1 MGAHHVVRLGPL
13 LALVASCG
21 PAAAGSLTTLPTALP
36 ATVPAAQPASVDVG
50 ASPVVA
56 GADRSSPQSGGGPE
70 ATDPPG
76 IATLR
81 PDGPWHRI
89 NGSPHVATAGLF
101 YELIPGVVA
110 YLPVVTDVARG
121 VRWILGA
128 DDVAIVEAYLS
139 ARLVFYR
146 SASVDP
152 VEVDDPGWERWYA
165 GSGGDWYR
173 QLLNDRRSEG
183 RYLDIDPELG
193 HDVLLRPEVL
203 GEERS
208 TTHALVFDCVIDGSR
223 FVDEGAPPPTRRRAP
238 DVVGIA
244 ARLDLIDGGWRV
256 SEIGS
261 TELACLD

>member
-1 MGAHHVVRLGPL
+1 MGAHHLTRLGPL
-13 LALVASCG
+13 LAVVASCG
-21 PAAAGSLTTLPTALP
+21 PAAAGGLTTLPMARR
-36 ATVPAAQPASVDVG
+36 AGVEVA
-50 ASPVVA
+50 ASPVV
-56 GADRSSPQSGGGPE
+56 SGVGPSIVESVGGPE

-81 PDGPWHRI
+81 TDGPWHRI
-89 NGSPHVATAGLF
+89 SGSSHIATAGLF

-110 YLPVVTDVARG
+110 HLPVVTDVARG

-128 DDVAIVEAYLS
+128 DDVAVIEAYLS

-152 VEVDDPGWERWYA
+152 VEIDDPGWARWYA

-173 QLLNDRRSEG
+173 QLLIDRRSEG
-183 RYLDIDPELG
+183 RFLDIDPELG
-193 HDVLLRPEVL
+193 RDVLLRPEVL
-203 GEERS
+203 GDERS
-208 TTHALVFDCVIDGSR
+208 ATHALVFDCVIDGSR
-223 FVDEGAPPPTRRRAP
+223 FVDEGAPSPTRPSAP
-238 DVVGIA
+238 DIVGIA